1 MNTPSNSLPA
11 VRFENVSRHFDQVRA
26 VDNVSLAIRDGEFF
40 SMLGPSG
47 SGKTTCLRLIAGFE
61 QPTSGKIFLHGT
73 EVNSLPPYER
83 DVNTV
88 FQDYAL
94 FPHMTIEDNVGYG
107 LMIRKLPKKERAGRV
122 DEVLDLVRLPQ
133 MGRRRPSQLSGGQR
147 QRIALARALVNRP
160 RVLLLD
166 EPLGALDL
174 KLRQEMQIELK
185 EIQKRVG
192 ITFVFVTHDQEEA
205 LTMSDRIAV
214 FSAGKV
220 EQVGTPAEIYEHP
233 ATAFVAG
240 FVGTSNL
247 VHSEVA
253 QKLTGLRQTFSIRPE
268 KIRMVE
274 IGTPV
279 QNGWTALEGTVR
291 EVVYLGMFTRYLV
304 SIEGGG
310 ELTVVRQNLDETS
323 MDVLGA
329 EGKRVQLTWQ
339 RTFDRVLDTN
349 A

>member
-1 MNTPSNSLPA
+1 MNAASNSLPA

-26 VDNVSLAIRDGEFF
+26 VDNVTLEIRDSEFF

-61 QPTSGKIFLHGT
+61 QPTFGKIFLHGT
-73 EVNSLPPYER
+73 EVSGLPPYER

-94 FPHMTIEDNVGYG
+94 FPHMSVADNVGYG
-107 LMIRKLPKKERAGRV
+107 LMIKKVSSAERNKRV
-122 DEVLDLVRLPQ
+122 NEALELVRLPQ
-133 MGRRRPSQLSGGQR
+133 MAKRKPSQLSGGQR

-192 ITFVFVTHDQEEA
+192 ITFIFVTHDQEEA

-214 FSAGKV
+214 FNAGKI
-220 EQVGTPAEIYEHP
+220 EQIGEPSEIYERP

-247 VHSEVA
+247 VRNDVA
-253 QKLTGLRQTFSIRPE
+253 QKLTGHAETFSIRPE
-268 KIRMVE
+268 KIRIVE

-279 QNGWTALEGTVR
+279 HNGWSAIEGTVR
-291 EVVYLGMFTRYLV
+291 EVIYLGMFTRYLV

-323 MDVLGA
+323 MDVLSA

-339 RTFDRVLDTN
+339 RAFDRVLENQT
-349 A
+349 